1 MNKKKISLF
10 CQVINKK
17 NNFSSFFFIIND
29 FSNILQ
35 QLFSYY
41 ITFFIN
47 KSLEIQIYP
56 KIKAD

>member
-17 NNFSSFFFIIND
+17 NNFSLFFFIIND
-29 FSNILQ
+29 FSNTLQ

-47 KSLEIQIYP
+47 KSLKYKFIQ
-56 KIKAD
+56 K